1 MFDRDYPAADVVNTS
16 VSCIGDHT
24 LEAEIMRHRS
34 TMARL
39 DVNQQKQKTLKLEQ
53 ERLELTL
60 GMCQQRL
67 QDARACNRVLC
78 YTLTGC
84 SSRREVSLSG
94 VGSGLS
100 ALATCN
106 AGMW

>member
-16 VSCIGDHT
+16 VSRIRDRT
-24 LEAEIMRHRS
+24 LEAEIMWHQS

-39 DVNQQKQKTLKLEQ
+39 DVNQQKQKNLQLER

-67 QDARACNRVLC
+67 QDARACNRMLDDMVADQHIHWEQ
-78 YTLTGC
+78 
-84 SSRREVSLSG
+84 RRG
-94 VGSGLS
+94 RGRGRP
-100 ALATCN
+100 A
-106 AGMW
+106 